1 MSSSPPEDH
10 RPPVLL
16 LKCPP
21 SFQRIGEEHFTSDKF
36 RYLKS
41 YDSPLP
47 LNDFLT
53 THAQSVRAILST
65 GKFPVSADTLRLLP
79 NVEAI
84 VTTGA
89 GVNQLDLPE
98 CRRRGIKIANA
109 GDVFSADGADY
120 AVGLLIDVLRKIS
133 AGDRFVKDGLWG
145 SKGYRCLGSRVSGKR
160 IGIVGLGKI
169 GYQVAKRLEAFDC
182 IISYNSRNPKPNV
195 PYKYY
200 KDINE
205 MAVQSDVLILCC
217 GLTALTRHMV
227 NAQVMDALG
236 KDGVIINVAR
246 GAVIDEAELVRR
258 LVGGEIAGAGLDVF
272 ENEPDVPEELKLLDN
287 VVLSPHC
294 GIASVEAMVDL
305 SRLVVGNLEA
315 FFAGQPLLSEYLDD

>member
-1 MSSSPPEDH
+1 MPTFVSTN
-10 RPPVLL
+10 RRRTL
-16 LKCPP
+16 
-21 SFQRIGEEHFTSDKF
+21 HF
-36 RYLKS
+36 RQV
-41 YDSPLP
+41 P

-133 AGDRFVKDGLWG
+133 AGDRF
-145 SKGYRCLGSRVSGKR
+145 VSGKR

>member
-1 MSSSPPEDH
+1 MESPATQEDD
-10 RPPVLL
+10 PPQVLV
-16 LKCPP
+16 LKKPP
-21 SFQRIGEEHFTSDKF
+21 YFSVTGDNHLTSTKF
-36 RYLKS
+36 RFLNAF
-41 YDSPLP
+41 DSTLP
-47 LNDFLT
+47 LHEFLIA
-53 THAQSVRAILST
+53 HACTPVRALLSS
-65 GKFPVSADTLRLLP
+65 GGAIVDAAVLDLLP
-79 NVEAI
+79 ELRVI
-84 VTTGA
+84 VTTSA
-89 GVNQLDLPE
+89 GLNQLDLLE

-109 GDVFSADGADY
+109 GDIYSADVADS

-133 AGDRFVKDGLWG
+133 ASNRYVKSGLWPSQG
-145 SKGYRCLGSRVSGKR
+145 DYPLATKVSGKR

-205 MAVQSDVLILCC
+205 M
-217 GLTALTRHMV
+217 
-227 NAQVMDALG
+227 VMDALG